1 MPGFKVL
8 GIDNNFSK
16 KENQSS
22 ASFPLK
28 IILPCYYP
36 YSFLAKFSTGSFTS
50 SASINPSQK
59 LAVNFPYFFYFDNIL
74 MSGVI
79 WQLPKVRDQTLL
91 SPWPGWFM
99 CLSLSFLCMCCSSVF
114 AKFMDGQHR
123 TKDHTHKLIIFYKM
137 LKALH
142 KRIWDM

>member
-1 MPGFKVL
+1 MPRFKVL
-8 GIDNNFSK
+8 GIDNTFSK
-16 KENQSS
+16 KKNQSS

-36 YSFLAKFSTGSFTS
+36 YSFLAKLSTGSFTS

-59 LAVNFPYFFYFDNIL
+59 LAVNFPYLFYFDNIL

-79 WQLPKVRDQTLL
+79 WQLPKVGDQTLL

-99 CLSLSFLCMCCSSVF
+99 CLSLSFLCMCCSCIASFSVF
-114 AKFMDGQHR
+114 AKFMDIIEQKI
-123 TKDHTHKLIIFYKM
+123 THTNSLFFIKY
-137 LKALH
+137 
-142 KRIWDM
+142 

>member
-1 MPGFKVL
+1 MPRFKVL
-8 GIDNNFSK
+8 GIDNTFSK
-16 KENQSS
+16 KKNQSS

-36 YSFLAKFSTGSFTS
+36 YSFLAKLSTGSFTS

-59 LAVNFPYFFYFDNIL
+59 LAVNFPYLFYFDNIL

-79 WQLPKVRDQTLL
+79 WQLPKVGDQTLL

-99 CLSLSFLCMCCSSVF
+99 CLSLSFLCVCCSSVF
-114 AKFMDGQHR
+114 AKFMDSIEQKI
-123 TKDHTHKLIIFYKM
+123 THTNSLFFIKC
-137 LKALH
+137 
-142 KRIWDM
+142 